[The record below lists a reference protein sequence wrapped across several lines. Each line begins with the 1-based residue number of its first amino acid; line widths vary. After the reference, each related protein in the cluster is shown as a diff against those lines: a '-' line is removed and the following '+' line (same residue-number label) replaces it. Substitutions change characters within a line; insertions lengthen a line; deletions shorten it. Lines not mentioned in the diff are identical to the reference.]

1 MITPTPLRLRPEATG
16 VFRPC
21 HRGAICIALALLLA
35 ASATARAQSDAT
47 NAAPAAEPDHP
58 TEPPVPESSGS
69 SLSLH
74 PEPSTSEAL
83 ESNSSPAASSYLSR
97 GDPEELPQHLLVVYN
112 TNDPDS
118 QALAQYYAS
127 RRNIPDERV
136 LGIACPTQ
144 EEITRA
150 QYDQTVR
157 EPIISYIFRKN
168 WMTRRS
174 VPVQIRDRT
183 LQLLVATQNDVW
195 AMVLMRGIPLKIG
208 NDPTN
213 PESLQHE
220 PALQTN
226 AAAVD
231 NELALLPVFGL
242 PLGGF
247 IPNSF
252 YDGAA
257 NGLVRAGPA
266 LANRLILVTRLDG
279 PQPSDVRRMIDDS
292 LYAEQ
297 HRLAGFAVVDS
308 RGLTDVKNPYTLG
321 DIWMRHARDMLLH
334 DGWAVDFDDDPNVI
348 PPTDP
353 LNRVAIYLGWYRD
366 GAYGPWV
373 TPPDRFVRGAI
384 AYHLHSSSAWTVRSA
399 TAGWVGPLI
408 AHGAAATMGCV
419 YEPYLNLTPHVDIFA
434 QRMLAGDYFAEAAY
448 ACQLG
453 LSWMVTVVGDPLY
466 RPFEVPLPTALAEA
480 GGPESPQYDWLL
492 LQDFQRKL
500 NAGQIADTPENLER
514 YLNIRGAV
522 AQEEL
527 GDHLLR
533 LEDPRGVPW
542 AEVAYQRADTL
553 YRDPIDRVRIG
564 LKLAQLYSNHAQ
576 GDRAQAE
583 LKSLRETYP
592 ADAARYG
599 VADPLVPTGAPP
611 SASLPPAPTPTPT
624 SAEQSA
630 QLPRPPGP
638 PKPP

>member
-1 MITPTPLRLRPEATG
+1 MTTPTPLRLRPAASGLLRPHRRG
-16 VFRPC
+16 V
-21 HRGAICIALALLLA
+21 ICAAAALLLA

-47 NAAPAAEPDHP
+47 NAAPPAEPPLPDIPNHP
-58 TEPPVPESSGS
+58 F
-69 SLSLH
+69 SLH
-74 PEPSTSEAL
+74 PEPSPGDAL
-83 ESNSSPAASSYLSR
+83 ESNSAPASSFYEAR

-118 QALAQYYAS
+118 QALAQYYAG
-127 RRNIPDERV
+127 RRHIPDERV

-144 EEITRA
+144 EEITRD

-174 VPVQIRDRT
+174 VSVQIRDRT
-183 LQLLVATQNDVW
+183 LQLLVAVQNDVW

-208 NDPTN
+208 NDPSN
-213 PESLQHE
+213 PESLQSQ

-231 NELALLPVFGL
+231 SELALLPIFGL

-247 IPNSF
+247 VPNSF

-266 LANRLILVTRLDG
+266 LATKLILVTRLDG

-308 RGLTDVKNPYTLG
+308 RGLTDVKNAYTVG

-334 DGWAVDFDDDPNVI
+334 DGWSVDFDDDPNVL

-353 LNRVAIYLGWYRD
+353 LNRVALYLGWYRD

-384 AYHLHSSSAWTVRSA
+384 AYHLHSFSAWTLRNA
-399 TAGWVGPLI
+399 AAGWAAPLI

-419 YEPYLNLTPHVDIFA
+419 YEPYLNLTPHIDIFT

-453 LSWMVTVVGDPLY
+453 LSWMTTVVGDPLY
-466 RPFEVPLPTALAEA
+466 RPFQVPLPTALAEA

-492 LQDFQRKL
+492 LQQVQLKL
-500 NAGQIADTPENLER
+500 DAGQIANTPDTLEH
-514 YLNIRGAV
+514 YLNIPGAV

-527 GDHLLR
+527 GDHLVKLA
-533 LEDPRGVPW
+533 DPRGVPW

-553 YRDPIDRVRIG
+553 YQAPIDHVRIA
-564 LKLAQLYSNHAQ
+564 LKLAQLYTNHSQ

-583 LKSLRETYP
+583 LKSIRDAYP
-592 ADAARYG
+592 ADAARFG
-599 VADPLVPTGAPP
+599 VADPLVPTGSPP
-611 SASLPPAPTPTPT
+611 AATLPPPPAP
-624 SAEQSA
+624 SAQQAA

-638 PKPP
+638 PQPPH